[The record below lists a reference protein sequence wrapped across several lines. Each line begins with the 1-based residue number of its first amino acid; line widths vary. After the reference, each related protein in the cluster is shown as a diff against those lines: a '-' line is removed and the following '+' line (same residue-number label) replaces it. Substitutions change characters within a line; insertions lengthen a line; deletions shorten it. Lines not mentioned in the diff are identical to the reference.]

1 MNKNSIFAVIATTLA
16 LGATN
21 VYSAVSSEQAQSL
34 KNELT
39 PVGAEK
45 SGNAD
50 GTIPE
55 WTGGIT
61 EKLPGNHMGDVP
73 TELFEDEKPLYKVTR
88 ENMTEYEDLL
98 SEGVKAL
105 LKKYPDTFY
114 LNVYPTHRT
123 GAHPQSIYEN
133 ALANATRCET
143 TEGGYSIEGCAGG
156 TPFPIPQSGVEV
168 MWNFLMRTEAP
179 SIEYTFKNI
188 VGNSDGSHT
197 LATQNEIAFQY
208 PQFYEG
214 VTPESWSGEY
224 AMFRFNTLAPPFK
237 AGESLVIRDSVDS
250 DQPRQAWQ
258 YLLGQRRVRQAP
270 TVSYDTPDF
279 VASGANY
286 FDEVQGFFG
295 ALDRFDWK
303 LVGKKEM
310 LIPYNNN
317 GFIGAS
323 IDDAYMDY
331 HANPEEVRWELHRV
345 WEVEATVR
353 DGKRHAVPKR
363 TYFLDEDTWLIA
375 LVDGYDSEGNLWRA
389 SMTTPFVVPEIPA
402 TLLKTT
408 MVFNLQAN
416 SMSIIQAMQGEY
428 LEVVPTKPE
437 TYFTGDAV
445 AAEAMR

>member
-1 MNKNSIFAVIATTLA
+1 MKKNNTALIIASILAMGATSLNAAVSPEQAEK
-16 LGATN
+16 LGA
-21 VYSAVSSEQAQSL
+21 
-34 KNELT
+34 ELT
-39 PVGAEK
+39 PVGAERA
-45 SGNAD
+45 GNAE

-61 EKLPGNHMGDVP
+61 NALPGDHMGDIP
-73 TELFEDEKPLYKVTR
+73 AQIFEDEQPLYKVTR
-88 ENMTEYEDLL
+88 ENMGGHEALL

-105 LKKYPDTFY
+105 LRKYPDSFY

-123 GAHPQSIYEN
+123 GAHPQSVYDN
-133 ALANATRCET
+133 ALANATRCKT
-143 TEGGYSIEGCAGG
+143 VANGYSLEGCAGG

-168 MWNFLMRTEAP
+168 MWNFLLRTEAP
-179 SIEYTFKNI
+179 SIEYSFKNI

-197 LATQNEIAFQY
+197 LATRNEIAFQY

-237 AGESLVIRDSVDS
+237 AGESLVIRDSIDR

-303 LVGKKEM
+303 LVGKREM
-310 LIPYNNN
+310 LIPYNDN
-317 GFIGAS
+317 GFIGA
-323 IDDAYMDY
+323 DVDEAYLDY
-331 HANPEEVRWELHRV
+331 HANPEQLRWELHRV
-345 WEVEATVR
+345 WEVQATVR
-353 DGKRHAVPKR
+353 EGMRHAVPRR

-389 SMTTPFVVPEIPA
+389 SMTTPFVVPTVPA
-402 TLLKTT
+402 TMLKTSL
-408 MVFNLQAN
+408 VFNLQAN
-416 SMSIIQAMQGEY
+416 TMSAIQALQGEY

-437 TYFTGDAV
+437 SYFTGDAV